1 MERTRGE
8 WCALVCLRQLVREA
22 TLGAAGFGEKR
33 WIARIGTGKVEEP
46 DGYLRSVY
54 RRKNNKTCPDQAR
67 VFLLC
72 AVVYN
77 EMSPSNA
84 GVVYL
89 RSPHQPRSS
98 APQFPGL
105 SSLGKLQI

>member
-1 MERTRGE
+1 M
-8 WCALVCLRQLVREA
+8 CAHELATARAEGDLGSRRLRRKEMDCD
-22 TLGAAGFGEKR
+22 
-33 WIARIGTGKVEEP
+33 TGKVEEP
-46 DGYLRSVY
+46 DGYPRKIY
-54 RRKNNKTCPDQAR
+54 RRNNNKTGSNQAR
-67 VFLLC
+67 VLLLC